1 MQTLGRTIAENLQAP
16 IAIEL
21 IGDVGVGKST
31 LTQGIAQGLGVKEE
45 VTSPSFTLV
54 KEYAG
59 ERYNLAHYD
68 FYRLNDP
75 GILAEDLNEK
85 LQDKDTITVIEWGE
99 SIKDLLPAEHI
110 TINIKYL
117 DNGDRAVEIKQ

>member
-1 MQTLGRTIAENLQAP
+1 MQTLGRTIAENLRAP
-16 IAIEL
+16 MAIEL

-99 SIKDLLPAEHI
+99 SIKDLLPEKHI